1 MNATLYVP
9 IGTKEKYMEAEGW
22 KDFVFIE
29 EMSPTGILT
38 IGESNNTFEVKRYT
52 INGRQISQP
61 QKGINIIKMSDG
73 TSKKIFV
80 K

>member
-1 MNATLYVP
+1 MNASLYVP
-9 IGTKEKYMEAEGW
+9 KGTIDKYKSTEGW

-29 EMSPTGILT
+29 EGLPTEIRDVVGNKT
-38 IGESNNTFEVKRYT
+38 TENRRYT
-52 INGRQISQP
+52 INGEIITTP

-73 TSKKIFV
+73 TTKKVLV

>member
-29 EMSPTGILT
+29 EMSPTGILP
-38 IGESNNTFEVKRYT
+38 IRESNKTFEIKRYT

-73 TSKKIFV
+73 TSKKIYV